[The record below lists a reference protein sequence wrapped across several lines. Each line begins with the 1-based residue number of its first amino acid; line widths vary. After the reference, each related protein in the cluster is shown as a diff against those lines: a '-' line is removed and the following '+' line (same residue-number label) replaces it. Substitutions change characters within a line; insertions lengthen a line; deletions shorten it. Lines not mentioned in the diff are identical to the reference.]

1 MSNFVRDL
9 AERALASV
17 AGGVLSVVGLDAVNV
32 LHVDWKAAVGVG
44 IGAGVVAVLK
54 GVVARGVGDKDSAAL
69 LPGAP
74 R

>member
-32 LHVDWKAAVGVG
+32 LNVDWKAAVGVG
-44 IGAGVVAVLK
+44 VGAGVVAVLK
-54 GVVARGVGDKDSAAL
+54 GVVAHFVGDPDTAAL
-69 LPGAP
+69 LPKN
-74 R
+74 